1 LLVVNTQSFLL
12 VYTLV
17 NHPYLGLIIE
27 PHVVQVNTLGKFSLT
42 HQRVFSRTASYF
54 KKGLSTLDFQ
64 LLELLDEVD
73 DDFLFRKFH
82 PDNKKKIRTAEF
94 FSKQCSEEMF
104 NEKIRP
110 YIEEKIASVIEKLKG
125 KTIYKTGNDNNPT
138 SVELQVSS
146 EKASVLFHFR
156 KDGEGTRYF
165 PTIKHKGQRIEFMF
179 KGAQIITQN
188 PAWMV
193 LGNQLIDFEKNVDG
207 KKLVPFLNKRFIQ
220 ISKTAEENY
229 FQKFVTKLVENY
241 DVYAE
246 GFDIKTHEADMKPML
261 SMQSLFDNNDIA
273 LKLQFGY
280 ADAVFDYAS
289 NQRVQVTLSKKE
301 DSYIF
306 YRTKRNRKR
315 EDEVKELLEGMG
327 IIQFNQSYFKLKNSK
342 LLPAAGTLLS
352 EEATNKYDFLE
363 WLNENH
369 EVLKQ
374 NKIKIIQNEDSSS
387 KYFIGK
393 REIKIEVKEQKDW
406 FDVQAMVKFGEFS
419 FPFLSLREYI
429 LKGKR
434 EFILPNGMIAI
445 IPNEWFGNLSGILEF
460 SKNDDD
466 IQLDKHHIGLLD
478 EIANQ
483 GGKYL
488 QLSDK
493 LEQIKNYGQI
503 KEMALPEKFKG
514 ELRPYQKAGFD
525 WFYFLKENQF
535 GGCLADD
542 MGLGKTIQTLA
553 LLQKEK
559 EFYIKQVGEH
569 RVDLEPEIVFED
581 RTSNLQHAAP
591 TVQLDLFASN
601 SHEEKQKIKVDIS
614 IPNNEVTNNEVT
626 NNIQTPFDSAQSD
639 ISVLNDQLTNTKITN
654 NEVTNNTTF
663 IRTSL
668 IIVPN
673 SLVYNWYNEA
683 MKFTPDLK
691 VLVHTGIGRSK
702 SAQVFA
708 RYDLI
713 ISTYGTARVD
723 VDVFKAFKFNYIIL
737 DESQAIKNP
746 QSLSSR
752 AVRQLKSSNR
762 LVLTGTPIENS
773 VQELWSQLSF
783 INSGMFGSLAS
794 FTERFVLPI
803 EKGKDLQKLNQL
815 KAIIKPFVLRRTKD
829 QVAQDLPEKT
839 EQVIYCPMSE
849 EQQEAYETVKS
860 YYRNEIIKSIREL
873 GLPRSQFTLLQGLTK
888 LRQIA
893 NHPKLSNETYE
904 HGSGKFNEIMYRAET
919 AQAEGHKV
927 LMFSQFVK
935 QLHIFSKY
943 FDEKGIKYAYL
954 DGSLSSE
961 ERQRIV
967 SDFQQNEG
975 ISFFLISLKAGGV
988 GLNLTSADYVFM
1000 IDPWWNPA
1008 VERQAVDRAHRI
1020 GQKKSV
1026 FIYKFITKDT
1036 VEEKILAL
1044 QEKKKNLADSLITTE
1059 ESFIKNIDVDEIM
1072 DILT

>member
-1 LLVVNTQSFLL
+1 
-12 VYTLV
+12 
-17 NHPYLGLIIE
+17 
-27 PHVVQVNTLGKFSLT
+27 
-42 HQRVFSRTASYF
+42 
-54 KKGLSTLDFQ
+54 
-64 LLELLDEVD
+64 
-73 DDFLFRKFH
+73 
-82 PDNKKKIRTAEF
+82 
-94 FSKQCSEEMF
+94 
-104 NEKIRP
+104 
-110 YIEEKIASVIEKLKG
+110 
-125 KTIYKTGNDNNPT
+125 
-138 SVELQVSS
+138 
-146 EKASVLFHFR
+146 
-156 KDGEGTRYF
+156 
-165 PTIKHKGQRIEFMF
+165 
-179 KGAQIITQN
+179 
-188 PAWMV
+188 
-193 LGNQLIDFEKNVDG
+193 
-207 KKLVPFLNKRFIQ
+207 
-220 ISKTAEENY
+220 
-229 FQKFVTKLVENY
+229 
-241 DVYAE
+241 
-246 GFDIKTHEADMKPML
+246 
-261 SMQSLFDNNDIA
+261 
-273 LKLQFGY
+273 
-280 ADAVFDYAS
+280 
-289 NQRVQVTLSKKE
+289 
-301 DSYIF
+301 
-306 YRTKRNRKR
+306 
-315 EDEVKELLEGMG
+315 
-327 IIQFNQSYFKLKNSK
+327 
-342 LLPAAGTLLS
+342 
-352 EEATNKYDFLE
+352 
-363 WLNENH
+363 
-369 EVLKQ
+369 
-374 NKIKIIQNEDSSS
+374 
-387 KYFIGK
+387 
-393 REIKIEVKEQKDW
+393 
-406 FDVQAMVKFGEFS
+406 
-419 FPFLSLREYI
+419 
-429 LKGKR
+429 
-434 EFILPNGMIAI
+434 
-445 IPNEWFGNLSGILEF
+445 
-460 SKNDDD
+460 
-466 IQLDKHHIGLLD
+466 
-478 EIANQ
+478 
-483 GGKYL
+483 
-488 QLSDK
+488 
-493 LEQIKNYGQI
+493 
-503 KEMALPEKFKG
+503 
-514 ELRPYQKAGFD
+514 LRPYQKAGFD

-581 RTSNLQHAAP
+581 RTSNPQHAAP

-614 IPNNEVTNNEVT
+614 IPNNEVTNN
-626 NNIQTPFDSAQSD
+626 IQTPFDSAQGD
-639 ISVLNDQLTNTKITN
+639 IAVLNDQLTNTKITN

-663 IRTSL
+663 IRASL

-860 YYRNEIIKSIREL
+860 YYRNEIIKSISEL

-967 SDFQQNEG
+967 SAFQQNEG

>member
-1 LLVVNTQSFLL
+1 M
-12 VYTLV
+12 

-27 PHVVQVNTLGKFSLT
+27 PHVVQVNSLGKFSLT
-42 HQRVFSRTASYF
+42 HQRIFSRTASYF
-54 KKGLSTLDFQ
+54 KKGLSPLDFH
-64 LLELLDEVD
+64 LLEILDEVD

-82 PDNKKKIRTAEF
+82 PENKKKIRTAEF

-104 NEKIRP
+104 NDKIRP
-110 YIEEKIASVIEKLKG
+110 FIEERIGIVIEKLKG

-156 KDGEGTRYF
+156 KDAEGTRYF
-165 PTIKHKGQRIEFMF
+165 PTIKYKGQRIEFMF

-193 LGNQLIDFEKNVDG
+193 LGNQIFDFEKNVDG
-207 KKLVPFLNKRFIQ
+207 KKLIPFLNKRFIQ
-220 ISKTAEENY
+220 ITKSAEENY
-229 FQKFVTKLVENY
+229 FQKFVVKLVENY

-246 GFDIKTHEADMKPML
+246 GFEIKTHEADMKPML
-261 SMQSLFDNNDIA
+261 SMQNLFDNNDIA
-273 LKLQFGY
+273 LKLQFEY

-289 NQRVQVTLSKKE
+289 QQKIQVTLSKKD

-306 YRTKRNRKR
+306 YRTKRSRKN

-327 IIQFNQSYFKLKNSK
+327 ILQFNQCYFKLKNSK
-342 LLPAAGTLLS
+342 LLPAVGALLS
-352 EEATNKYDFLE
+352 EEATNKYNFLE

-374 NKIKIIQNEDSSS
+374 HKIRIIQNEDSSS
-387 KYFIGK
+387 KYFIGN

-406 FDVQAMVKFGEFS
+406 FDVQAVVKFGEFS

-460 SKNDDD
+460 SKSNED
-466 IQLDKHHIGLLD
+466 ILLDKHHIGLLD

-503 KEMALPEKFKG
+503 KEMALPDKFKG

-559 EFYIKQVGEH
+559 ELYIKQIGESKSN
-569 RVDLEPEIVFED
+569 LESEIVLEEKLIKPQND
-581 RTSNLQHAAP
+581 MP
-591 TVQLDLFASN
+591 TVQFDLFASSSIKPFDSSKGDFSVLN
-601 SHEEKQKIKVDIS
+601 NKITNHTIT
-614 IPNNEVTNNEVT
+614 NNVVTNN
-626 NNIQTPFDSAQSD
+626 D
-639 ISVLNDQLTNTKITN
+639 I
-654 NEVTNNTTF
+654 TNNTTF

-673 SLVYNWYNEA
+673 SLVYNWYTEA
-683 MKFTPDLK
+683 MKFTPNLK
-691 VLVHTGIGRSK
+691 VLIHTGIGRSK

-723 VDVFKAFKFNYIIL
+723 VDIFKTFKFNYIIL

-746 QSLSSR
+746 KSLSSR
-752 AVRQLKSSNR
+752 AVRLLKSSNR

-783 INSGMFGSLAS
+783 INPGMFGNLTS

-815 KAIIKPFVLRRTKD
+815 KAIIKPIVLRRTKD

-849 EQQEAYETVKS
+849 EQQESYETVKS

-943 FDEKGIKYAYL
+943 FDEKDIKYAYL

-961 ERQRIV
+961 ERQKV
-967 SDFQQNEG
+967 VDNFQQNEG

-1020 GQKKSV
+1020 GQQKSV

-1072 DILT
+1072 DILN